1 MNNVEYLYYTY
12 LNKYKEK
19 IQTNNTLVALKIIHL
34 IYQVLFF
41 ISIIL
46 LLYLKYD
53 SKMLYIILIIWLIVI
68 FHWIL
73 LKGEC
78 IIDLIEKKI
87 LNKTYKIGDII
98 VFLIDFNYNI
108 FTKKINKYNT
118 IFSNYYYIKILKL
131 ILIIIALFKINING
145 IYKLIIFFI
154 SLICL
159 LQLIFNQYK
168 QEKYINSLN
177 KNHSIF
183 KL

>member
-78 IIDLIEKKI
+78 I
-87 LNKTYKIGDII
+87 
-98 VFLIDFNYNI
+98 
-108 FTKKINKYNT
+108 
-118 IFSNYYYIKILKL
+118 
-131 ILIIIALFKINING
+131 
-145 IYKLIIFFI
+145 
-154 SLICL
+154 
-159 LQLIFNQYK
+159 
-168 QEKYINSLN
+168 
-177 KNHSIF
+177 
-183 KL
+183 